1 MMDNFIFA
9 SACLFVNCNF
19 IFASV
24 LLFATRCKIGQEV
37 LNTILFHPV
46 IVVTKLVAFLT

>member
-1 MMDNFIFA
+1 MMDNFVFA

-24 LLFATRCKIGQEV
+24 LLFATRCKIGQV
-37 LNTILFHPV
+37 LNTILF
-46 IVVTKLVAFLT
+46 IQ